1 MNKHL
6 ALGSAGEQ
14 LAAQW
19 LQQKGYTILQQNF
32 RWGKTEI
39 DIVATKGE
47 WLHIVEVKASSTNK
61 WGTPEMRVDQKKM
74 RMLQR
79 AANFLL
85 WSTGRQWIQYDVIA
99 ITWNMGQAPLIELIE
114 DMSCK

>member
-47 WLHIVEVKASSTNK
+47 WLHIVEVKTSSTDK
-61 WGTPEMRVDQKKM
+61 WGTPEMRVDQKKNED
-74 RMLQR
+74 
-79 AANFLL
+79 ATASGKFFTVVN
-85 WSTGRQWIQYDVIA
+85 
-99 ITWNMGQAPLIELIE
+99 GQTVDTVRCDSHHLEHGPGTPNRTDRRLEL
-114 DMSCK
+114 